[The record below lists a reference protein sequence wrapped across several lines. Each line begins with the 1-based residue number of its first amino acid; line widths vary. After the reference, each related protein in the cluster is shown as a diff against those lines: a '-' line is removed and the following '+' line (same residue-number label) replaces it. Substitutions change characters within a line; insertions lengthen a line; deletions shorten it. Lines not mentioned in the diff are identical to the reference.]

1 MNDLAFEQSP
11 TGNGP
16 ALRHNRHVFD
26 QFNEFRRESVGL
38 PTEEHPVLLPGDR
51 GLVGVA
57 QPGGRFDER
66 LQHGLEVEGRAADD
80 LEHVGGRGLLLQ
92 RFAKLVEQPCVLDGD
107 DRLLG
112 EVAQQLDLLVSER
125 ADLLSID
132 HDCADQ
138 LGIPKHRYSDERPS
152 ASEIR

>member
-1 MNDLAFEQSP
+1 FVNVSEGAPNYRAPCIAQSCC
-11 TGNGP
+11 
-16 ALRHNRHVFD
+16 
-26 QFNEFRRESVGL
+26 
-38 PTEEHPVLLPGDR
+38 
-51 GLVGVA
+51 
-57 QPGGRFDER
+57 RFDESVEHH
-66 LQHGLEVEGRAADD
+66 LQIESRAADD